1 MFEHVVAFPGDPIL
15 TLNEDFL
22 KDPRA
27 DKINLSIGVYLDEAG
42 RLPLMDSVLKAE
54 TAILGAP
61 GSRPYLPME
70 GAPNYRKEV
79 QHLLFGNEHPAVV
92 ESRIATVQTIGGSG
106 ALKVGADFLAANFR
120 QSAVWV
126 CDPTW
131 DNHLSIFGRAGF
143 QVFRYPYYD
152 AKTHHVDFKALQA
165 SLEKIPAGDIVLLH
179 ACCHNPTGADLTE
192 QQWRELAII
201 IRTRSL
207 LPFFDI
213 AYQGFG
219 SGIDDDAFA
228 IRHFSSEGIACLVAS
243 SFSKNLSLYG
253 ERCGALHIVCDTAGQ
268 ARNVLGQLKGT
279 VRCNYSSPP
288 THGSRIVTMV
298 LESSAL
304 RAEWE
309 RDLNKMRA
317 RLVTMRE
324 GLHAALHSRR
334 PDVDFSYL
342 LQQKGMFSFTGLTP
356 VQIRRLREEF
366 GIYLIESG
374 RICIA
379 ALTQKAIQPLADA
392 MAQIIER

>member
-1 MFEHVVAFPGDPIL
+1 
-15 TLNEDFL
+15 
-22 KDPRA
+22 
-27 DKINLSIGVYLDEAG
+27 
-42 RLPLMDSVLKAE
+42 MDSVLKAE

-92 ESRIATVQTIGGSG
+92 DSRIATVQTIGGSG

>member
-92 ESRIATVQTIGGSG
+92 DSRIATVQTIGGSG

>member
-22 KDPRA
+22 KDLRA

-92 ESRIATVQTIGGSG
+92 DSRIATVQTIGGSG